1 MHDIAKCDGMSCT
14 ETTIKSSLA
23 NSSSGLLGC
32 EREENAKIN
41 YGIKAKLK
49 IEIDEFFLFNSDHI
63 ASYKNTKNYQQKRQ
77 EEKRSNSTDNGLIVD
92 FTLTFEMI

>member
-1 MHDIAKCDGMSCT
+1 MHDIPKCDGMSCT

-49 IEIDEFFLFNSDHI
+49 IEIDAFFLFNSDNI
-63 ASYKNTKNYQQKRQ
+63 ASYKITKNYQQQRQ
-77 EEKRSNSTDNGLIVD
+77 EKRSNSTDNGLIVD
-92 FTLTFEMI
+92 FTLKFEMI